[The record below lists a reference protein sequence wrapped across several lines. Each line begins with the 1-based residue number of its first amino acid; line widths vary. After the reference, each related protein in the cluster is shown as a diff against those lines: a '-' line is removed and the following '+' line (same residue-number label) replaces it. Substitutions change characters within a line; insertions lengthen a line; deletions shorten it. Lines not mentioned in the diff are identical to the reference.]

1 MGLFSGLCSFV
12 GGCFKAVGSCIK
24 GVARACSGMVSGA
37 IKGLSKLGG
46 VVKDLGMKAA
56 GFLGGLSKAL
66 VPILTPIFGPLAP
79 VVADIIV
86 NVVSNVILGLLEKR
100 GEPKMEEEEMEEYGY
115 LLEQS
120 DSHPEWKRADEFETG
135 REHYQ
140 YLRDAA
146 KEAGI
151 AEMPKVPRFSPESL
165 ARKTL
170 SMSAMAERL
179 AHKEGID
186 LPIEFLV
193 KAGLKFLSVEEWE
206 AIIAAAK
213 SLGYTTVPYA
223 DLVEKK
229 MSPDEEERFARA
241 IRKQLMIIQEE
252 KGKPVSVQEAFDTIE
267 AIKSEPT
274 KESISK
280 ATNDEFEAIELEGE
294 KKPLYDVKVLE
305 AFYEKHN
312 MQEEL
317 NDLKQKIQQGELEEN
332 NKADL

>member
-1 MGLFSGLCSFV
+1 MGFWSGVCSFV
-12 GGCFKAVGSCIK
+12 GGCCKAVGSCIK
-24 GVARACSGMVSGA
+24 GVAKACSGMVSGA

-46 VVKDLGMKAA
+46 VVKDLGMKAV

-86 NVVSNVILGLLEKR
+86 NVVSKVILGLLEKR

-120 DSHPEWKRADEFETG
+120 DSHPEWKRADEFESG

-140 YLRDAA
+140 YLRDTA

-179 AHKEGID
+179 SHKEGID

-241 IRKQLMIIQEE
+241 IRKQLMIIREE
-252 KGKPVSVQEAFDTIE
+252 KGNPLSVQEAFDTIE

-274 KESISK
+274 KESILE
-280 ATNDEFEAIELEGE
+280 AANDHFEAIELDGE
-294 KKPLYDVKVLE
+294 KNPQYDMEGLM
-305 AFYEKHN
+305 AFYEKHH

-317 NDLKQKIQQGELEEN
+317 NDLKQKVQQGELEEN
-332 NKADL
+332 KKANL